1 MPGINFKAMP
11 KHIMKTIRIHPLK
24 GNVCQMVV
32 FSGWAEIS
40 AEYLSTILLN
50 ISLNP
55 TKTNS
60 VISNNHQSLFKGI
73 ML

>member
-11 KHIMKTIRIHPLK
+11 KHVMKKISIHPLK
-24 GNVCQMVV
+24 GKVCQTVV
-32 FSGWAEIS
+32 FSGWAEMS
-40 AEYLSTILLN
+40 AEYLPTILQN
-50 ISLNP
+50 ISLKP